1 MGGDIGRVRGGLAM
15 PSILPDFGTNVKDR
29 TWGENERSLRED
41 REMEVVC
48 AVGSMPCSRA
58 LQPRVKHSAGG
69 SNALPVAQ
77 RPRAS
82 PRGYSMMPDNVNI
95 CLPANLHPVAGRK
108 I

>member
-1 MGGDIGRVRGGLAM
+1 M
-15 PSILPDFGTNVKDR
+15 PSILPDFGTNVKNR
-29 TWGENERSLRED
+29 TWRENERSLRED
-41 REMEVVC
+41 REMEVAC

-58 LQPRVKHSAGG
+58 LQPRVKRSAGG

-77 RPRAS
+77 RSRAS

-95 CLPANLHPVAGRK
+95 CLPANLRPVAGRK